1 MEEAMSE
8 RIQLT
13 DSTMDVVMKM
23 SEGNPGAVTVIMS
36 LFKDAAKI
44 DPDNWMPG
52 LGEVLSLDTLGI
64 YGSKIWMFYKDV
76 CSEDLVKMCAV
87 IRSHQL
93 GITSKDSF
101 IHAID
106 NRGDGLDVDDLL
118 NQVKTR
124 LPAFGNI

>member
-1 MEEAMSE
+1 MSE

-13 DSTMDVVMKM
+13 DSTMDVCMKM
-23 SEGNPGAVTVIMS
+23 SEGNPGALTVIMS
-36 LFKDAAKI
+36 LMRDAQKI

-52 LGEVLSLDTLGI
+52 LGEVLSLDSLGI
-64 YGSKIWMFYKDV
+64 YGSKIWMLYKDV
-76 CSEDLVKMCAV
+76 CGEDLVKMCAV
-87 IRSHQL
+87 MRSWQL
-93 GITSKDSF
+93 GITSQQSL

-118 NQVKTR
+118 KQVKTR